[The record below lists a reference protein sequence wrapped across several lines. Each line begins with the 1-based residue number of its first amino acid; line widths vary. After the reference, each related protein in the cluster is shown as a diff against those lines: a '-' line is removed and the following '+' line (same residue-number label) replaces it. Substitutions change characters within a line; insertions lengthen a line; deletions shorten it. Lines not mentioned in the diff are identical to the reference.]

1 MLLSWY
7 IGLIVRPVHTLQQI
21 VEAKPVVLGL
31 LTLLIVAIAN
41 GIVSFGLGLDTT
53 FFEEF
58 TDEEINVGVGFV
70 VFATLLFVAY
80 VAVQF
85 GFFSLIVHL
94 ISKLFGGDGAYTGM
108 LAGLMM
114 LSILS
119 LIPVIPG
126 LLDAITSGIGE
137 SAEGETSPF
146 EAISAIVSLVVLVWT
161 IILGIILIRENYRL
175 TTGMAVLSGIA
186 SFFAAI
192 VVGVILFIL
201 MIIVLVVMVVAMGI
215 ATG

>member
-1 MLLSWY
+1 MLLSTY
-7 IGLIVRPVHTLQQI
+7 IGLIVRPIHTIQQI
-21 VEAKPVVLGL
+21 VADRPVGLGL
-31 LTLLIVAIAN
+31 LTLLIVAILN
-41 GIVSFGLGLDTT
+41 GVVSFGLGFDTAA
-53 FFEEF
+53 FEEF
-58 TDEEINVGVGFV
+58 TDEEISVGVGFV
-70 VFATLLFVAY
+70 VIGTILFVAFI
-80 VAVQF
+80 AVEL

-126 LLDAITSGIGE
+126 LLDALVGE
-137 SAEGETSPF
+137 TAEGDSSPF
-146 EAISAIVSLVVLVWT
+146 EAISVIVSLVVFIWT

-175 TTGMAVLSGIA
+175 STGMAVLSGIA
-186 SFFAAI
+186 SFIAAAIVAIVLFIVLIIVLVAI
-192 VVGVILFIL
+192 VVGL
-201 MIIVLVVMVVAMGI
+201 GI

>member
-1 MLLSWY
+1 MLLNWY
-7 IGLIVRPVHTLQQI
+7 IGLIVRPIHTLQQI
-21 VEAKPVVLGL
+21 VDAKPIGLGL
-31 LTLLIVAIAN
+31 LTLLIVAVAN
-41 GIVSFGLGLDTT
+41 GIVTFGLGIDTAT
-53 FFEEF
+53 FEDIA
-58 TDEEINVGVGFV
+58 DEEINIGVGFV
-70 VFATLLFVAY
+70 VIGTLLFVAFI
-80 VAVQF
+80 AVEL

-114 LSILS
+114 LSVLS

-126 LLDAITSGIGE
+126 LLDALAGE
-137 SAEGETSPF
+137 AAEGETSPF
-146 EAISAIVSLVVLVWT
+146 ETISVIVSLVVAIWSIVLA
-161 IILGIILIRENYRL
+161 ILLIRENYRL
-175 TTGMAVLSGIA
+175 STGMAVLSGIA

-201 MIIVLVVMVVAMGI
+201 LIIVLVVIVVGLGI

>member
-7 IGLIVRPVHTLQQI
+7 IGLIVRPIHTLQQI
-21 VEAKPVVLGL
+21 VDAKPIGLGL
-31 LTLLIVAIAN
+31 LTLLIVAVAN
-41 GIVSFGLGLDTT
+41 GVVSFGLGVDAAT
-53 FFEEF
+53 FEEF
-58 TDEEINVGVGFV
+58 ADEEINVGLGFV
-70 VFATLLFVAY
+70 VIGTLLFVAFI
-80 VAVQF
+80 AVEM

-114 LSILS
+114 LSVLS

-126 LLDAITSGIGE
+126 LLDALASGIGE
-137 SAEGETSPF
+137 AGEGETSPF
-146 EAISAIVSLVVLVWT
+146 EAISVIVSLVVAIWSVVLA
-161 IILGIILIRENYRL
+161 ILLIRENYRL
-175 TTGMAVLSGIA
+175 STGMAVLSGIA

-201 MIIVLVVMVVAMGI
+201 LIIVLIVIVVGLGI